1 MKWTL
6 LVGFVAVLVLGV
18 PHRAAASSPSVM
30 APSGPSNG
38 GYFTGTYHF
47 DIYISCQS
55 GLSYGTSYSNSLEG
69 THTFS
74 FDGGA
79 DGSLM
84 VRVDGGGDLIIYSCG
99 DPTPSYLVSS
109 FTVSRDTTKPSASI
123 SSPADGTS
131 TSNPSITVA
140 VAAGDATSGVGQV
153 NINGVSASFG
163 GGTWNAN
170 VGLNLGSNTLTANV
184 VDRAGNSSSAAISV
198 TRSGSSGGGTPAPT
212 PPQPTPPPSNG
223 GGYNTP
229 TPHNNYNSSSAP
241 IPDTPAPTPAPT
253 PGQSTPT
260 PSIVPVIGNNPS
272 ISPSPSSKVRHNPN
286 SSTTAHVNIAKIVGS
301 MMWSSLALV
310 LLILLFAVRNTRRR
324 ILYRWNS
331 VRLRLS
337 PYAFRMRIYLRGKE
351 HDIQKISSWTHRKH
365 TGKIVAHHHTNYPAL
380 VFLILCA
387 TVVSGAY
394 AFSGNAASS
403 DSTLSLTVLGPPP
416 TVGASITSPV
426 TGATVNTAIVQV
438 SGTCP
443 VGLTVELYRNG
454 GFAGSTYCDPS
465 GGFLISI
472 TLTEGSNSLVARDAD
487 GLGQYGPDS
496 NSVIITYTAP
506 PPPTPTPTPTSTTL
520 VASPKPSPSS
530 GPRRSLTPR
539 PSASPTPIITP
550 FTIDTDQH
558 YYQGI
563 NPGDNIN
570 WQLKIIGG
578 TPAFSIIWSWGDGS
592 SDKITTTDRQS
603 TSPSHSYKNPGYYKV
618 TVTATDAMGRKS
630 LIQLLV
636 IVNGA
641 GGIAPTTAPHDF
653 GLLLPIWPLL
663 AGMLLFTVSFWL
675 GEIYFKGKEDRF
687 APAPAITI

>member
-1 MKWTL
+1 AMKWTL
-6 LVGFVAVLVLGV
+6 LVGFVAVLILGV
-18 PHRAAASSPSVM
+18 PHPAAASSPSVM

-74 FDGGA
+74 FDGGD

-84 VRVDGGGDLIIYSCG
+84 VRIDGGGDLIIYSCG

-109 FTVSRDTTKPSASI
+109 FSVSRDTTNPSVSI
-123 SSPADGTS
+123 NSPADGST
-131 TSNPSITVA
+131 TSNSSIAVA

-153 NINGVSASFG
+153 SVNGVSASFG
-163 GGTWNAN
+163 GGTWNAS
-170 VGLNLGSNTLTANV
+170 VGLNTGGNTLTALV
-184 VDRAGNSSSAAISV
+184 VDRAGNSSSAAINV
-198 TRSGSSGGGTPAPT
+198 NRSGSSGGGTP
-212 PPQPTPPPSNG
+212 QPTPPPSSG
-223 GGYNTP
+223 GTHATP
-229 TPHNNYNSSSAP
+229 TPYIGTTQNQDRNSE
-241 IPDTPAPTPAPT
+241 TPVPTPEQT
-253 PGQSTPT
+253 PGQVTQSPLA
-260 PSIVPVIGNNPS
+260 VPVVGNTT
-272 ISPSPSSKVRHNPN
+272 PSPSASVKAHATTK
-286 SSTTAHVNIAKIVGS
+286 SSAAPMSATTAKMVRS
-301 MMWSSLALV
+301 LMWSLPALV
-310 LLILLFAVRNTRRR
+310 LFILLFAIRTTRRR

-337 PYAFRMRIYLRGKE
+337 PYAFRLRVFLRGKE
-351 HDIQKISSWTHRKH
+351 HDIQKIGAWAHRKH
-365 TGKIVAHHHTNYPAL
+365 TGKVVAHHHTNYPAL
-380 VFLILCA
+380 VFLILCS
-387 TVVSGAY
+387 TVISGAY
-394 AFSGNAASS
+394 AFSGNAATS

-416 TVGASITSPV
+416 T
-426 TGATVNTAIVQV
+426 TGATINSPITGTTVDSAIIQV

-472 TLTEGSNSLVARDAD
+472 TLTEGSNTLVARDAD

-496 NSVIITYTAP
+496 NSVIVTYNAP
-506 PPPTPTPTPTSTTL
+506 PPPTPTPTPTTTP
-520 VASPKPSPSS
+520 VPSPKPSSTP
-530 GPRRSLTPR
+530 GPRRSPTPR
-539 PSASPTPIITP
+539 TSASPTPIIPP

-563 NPGDNIN
+563 NPGDAIT

-578 TPAFSIIWSWGDGS
+578 APAFNIIWSWGDGS
-592 SDKITTTDRQS
+592 SDKVATSDRGS
-603 TSPSHSYKNPGYYKV
+603 SSPSHSYQNPGYYKV
-618 TVTATDAMGRKS
+618 TVTATDATGRKS

-653 GLLLPIWPLL
+653 GFLLPIWPLL
-663 AGMLLFTVSFWL
+663 AGMLLLTVSFWL
-675 GEIYFKGKEDRF
+675 GEVYFKGKEDRF
-687 APAPAITI
+687 APAPAPALAI